1 LILKWSILV
10 RAAFYAVLF
19 IGLVLVF
26 VPARI
31 LWWSGIARPRE
42 TGLTQA
48 GGLLVA
54 LVGLAIA
61 LWCLYVFARAGR
73 GTPAPFD
80 PPRRL
85 VTRGPYGLVRNP
97 MYIGAG
103 LALGG
108 AALFYGSL
116 HLLGYTVLFFFAS
129 HLFIVFYE
137 EPVLRGTF
145 GEDYVT
151 YCRRV
156 RRWLPGG
163 AKTAAGKVTGKRGSL
178 PE

>member
-1 LILKWSILV
+1 LKWSVLM
-10 RAAFYAVLF
+10 RAAVYAVLF
-19 IGLVLVF
+19 IGLVLMF

-31 LWWSGIARPRE
+31 LTWSGIARPRE
-42 TGLTQA
+42 IGLTQA
-48 GGLLVA
+48 GGMLVA
-54 LVGLAIA
+54 FAGLAIA
-61 LWCLYVFARAGR
+61 LWCLFVFVRSGR

-103 LALGG
+103 LGLAG

-116 HLLGYTVLFFFAS
+116 HILGYTVLFFLVS

-137 EPVLRGTF
+137 EPVLRETF

-163 AKTAAGKVTGKRGSL
+163 AQIAGGKVKGKRGSL